1 MNYIAVALVAYL
13 TLLLLNWRQQDTVET
28 ESLQKFTVRAIKD
41 FASLGAIAAALP
53 FAATAFLVLYPN
65 TGGLEDIPVTHLA
78 ARLEGLI
85 QGETTAIFLL
95 YALGLFLGIPL
106 MLAPTKGFWDIV
118 VDGDEITVIKGYL
131 FRRRWKFSQM
141 TRAEITRGG
150 VKCFVAQRRRKAFFV
165 DNMTD
170 NFSNFMERLEKEQ
183 VEIAPR
189 MKKGEAP

>member
-1 MNYIAVALVAYL
+1 MSYIAVALVVYL
-13 TLLLLNWRQQDTVET
+13 TLLFLNWRQHDVGESD
-28 ESLQKFTVRAIKD
+28 SLQKFTVRAIKD
-41 FASLGAIAAALP
+41 FATLGAIAAALP

-85 QGETTAIFLL
+85 QGETTAICLL
-95 YALGLFLGIPL
+95 YGVALFLGISL

-118 VDGDEITVIKGYL
+118 VDGDEITVVKGYL
-131 FRRRWKFSQM
+131 FRRRWRFSQM
-141 TRAEITRGG
+141 TRAEATRGG
-150 VKCFVAQRRRKAFFV
+150 VKCFVAQRRRKALFV

-170 NFSNFMERLEKEQ
+170 NFSNFMERLEKER

-189 MKKGEAP
+189 MKKGEAS